1 MPFANI
7 NDVKIHFNTVGNGKP
22 LLFIAGLGV
31 DNRTWMFQIPTLQK
45 YFTVIVFDNRGIGK
59 SASSVSPYT
68 IKLMADDVAQL
79 LKHLGINAAH
89 MVGSSMGGMVSQ
101 EFAINYPGMVDKL
114 VLCSTSAKPRDTVKD
129 ALSEGFKD
137 ILDKNIEDILQLKH
151 RRPLIEK
158 VFNYLVQQLYS
169 DKFIRENKKLIES
182 TVQEFTSDISY
193 LETFIKQTRA
203 IRLHDTVDK
212 LHLIR
217 AETLVITGTNDKLIP
232 VEASELLVEKIPK
245 AKLVKVE
252 GASHGFHLEQA
263 EFFNK
268 VLLDFLLEN

>member
-1 MPFANI
+1 MPFANV
-7 NDVKIHFNTVGNGKP
+7 NDVKINFNIVGSGKP

-31 DNRTWMFQIPTLQK
+31 DNRTWTFQIPALQE
-45 YFTVIVFDNRGIGK
+45 YFKVIVFDNRGVGK
-59 SASSVSPYT
+59 SAGSVSTYT
-68 IKLMADDVAQL
+68 IKLMADDVAHL
-79 LKHLGINAAH
+79 LKHLDINTAH
-89 MVGSSMGGMVSQ
+89 IVGSSMGGMISQ
-101 EFAINYPGMVDKL
+101 EFAINYPDMVDKL
-114 VLCSTSAKPRDTVKD
+114 VLCSTSAKPRDTIKD
-129 ALSEGFKD
+129 ALSEGFKG

-151 RRPLIEK
+151 KRPFLEK

-217 AETLVITGTNDKLIP
+217 AETLVITGTNDRLIP
-232 VEASELLVEKIPK
+232 AKASELLAEKIPK
-245 AKLVKVE
+245 ARLVKIK

-263 EFFNK
+263 AVFNK
-268 VLLDFLLEN
+268 ALLDFLLGN